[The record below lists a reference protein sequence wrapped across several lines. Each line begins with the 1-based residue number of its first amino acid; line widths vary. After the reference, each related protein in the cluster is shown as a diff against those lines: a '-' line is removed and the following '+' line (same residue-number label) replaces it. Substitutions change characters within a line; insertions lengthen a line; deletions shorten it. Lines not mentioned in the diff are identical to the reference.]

1 MENSLDSQDE
11 KKRLIN
17 ILLDSKINIE
27 GFLFS
32 KTIIIVGYNEWCK
45 HLRRLIPEVTIV
57 GIYDSMYDVKKY
69 NNLRVQH
76 INVSDID
83 FQKLR
88 EDNITVLFTSNSDY
102 YLAHGEKYANAQ
114 LISHIFYRAY
124 ICEFDNRQKMLESK
138 YRKILNY
145 LEGNDNTFDN
155 IYIVGTLYGLLLY
168 ILYNRQWKNTL
179 FIIYGFY
186 PFKDVVNRLRQM
198 GVTCVFVSFDESI
211 ENESVVCKNI
221 LCELA
226 EMNNNQMIY
235 GQDTVPYITLFFQRR
250 FTLIEDGKI
259 SYISEEDSL
268 KLKGFSIYIYN
279 ENVNNIIF
287 AGLQDIPPQL
297 NKKAEVINFEEQW
310 AVLSALEKDQILNV
324 FGFDYSR
331 YIELID
337 QGRNIVIFTR
347 NYSKVKKCSYN
358 THILMYRELIS
369 KFDENKVMIK
379 PHPNDEVEYDRYF
392 DKCIVLPKDLPAEI
406 MLMCQV
412 PIKTAVSIDDSSNI
426 FGVMNNGAIEVKF
439 YPELLKKYNIIKI
452 RDL

>member
-1 MENSLDSQDE
+1 M
-11 KKRLIN
+11 
-17 ILLDSKINIE
+17 
-27 GFLFS
+27 
-32 KTIIIVGYNEWCK
+32 
-45 HLRRLIPEVTIV
+45 
-57 GIYDSMYDVKKY
+57 
-69 NNLRVQH
+69 
-76 INVSDID
+76 
-83 FQKLR
+83 
-88 EDNITVLFTSNSDY
+88 
-102 YLAHGEKYANAQ
+102 
-114 LISHIFYRAY
+114 
-124 ICEFDNRQKMLESK
+124 
-138 YRKILNY
+138 
-145 LEGNDNTFDN
+145 
-155 IYIVGTLYGLLLY
+155 GTLYGLLLY

-268 KLKGFSIYIYN
+268 KLKGFSIYVYN